1 MPLKLTNTNAA
12 YNGHTVPFA
21 DLRSGRAY
29 GGHAVPFRAYGGHAV
44 PFAPTAFPT
53 KANCKEFAFCFIWE
67 GPTEASKNLHKGN
80 HRSPTTCEK

>member
-29 GGHAVPFRAYGGHAV
+29 GGHTV

-53 KANCKEFAFCFIWE
+53 EAREKLPNRRPSFCIRSEKEKHGI
-67 GPTEASKNLHKGN
+67 
-80 HRSPTTCEK
+80 

>member
-29 GGHAVPFRAYGGHAV
+29 GGHTVPS
-44 PFAPTAFPT
+44 APTAFPK
-53 KANCKEFAFCFIWE
+53 KANCEEFAFRFIWE
-67 GPTEASKNLHKGN
+67 GPTEAKQES
-80 HRSPTTCEK
+80 S

>member
-21 DLRSGRAY
+21 DLRSGRGRTAS
-29 GGHAVPFRAYGGHAV
+29 FRAYGGHTV

-53 KANCKEFAFCFIWE
+53 EANRNWFVLCS
-67 GPTEASKNLHKGN
+67 T
-80 HRSPTTCEK
+80 

>member
-29 GGHAVPFRAYGGHAV
+29 GGHTVPS
-44 PFAPTAFPT
+44 APTAFPT
-53 KANCKEFAFCFIWE
+53 KANCEEFVFRSTGE
-67 GPTEASKNLHKGN
+67 GPTETSEKLPKDRNPSF
-80 HRSPTTCEK
+80 RISCEKEKH